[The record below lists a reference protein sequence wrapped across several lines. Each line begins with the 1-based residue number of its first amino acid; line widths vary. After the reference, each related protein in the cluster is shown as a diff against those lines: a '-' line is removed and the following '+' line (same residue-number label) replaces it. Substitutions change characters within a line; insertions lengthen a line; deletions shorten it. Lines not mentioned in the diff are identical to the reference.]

1 MNICDICQ
9 CFGKETEEFLK
20 IIKCDILV
28 YYTEIYKHN
37 EAFALY
43 FREIYES

>member
-9 CFGKETEEFLK
+9 CFGKETEEILR
-20 IIKCDILV
+20 IIKCDI

-43 FREIYES
+43 FREKYES